1 MLQRVSFWWTVH
13 IDKRGGGLHRLCRT
27 SLTLALSLAACTG
40 SGVSSS
46 APAPSA
52 APSAS
57 AVRPVST
64 ASANSEYYY
73 PVTLEVYNNAREL
86 VPYTFEQCPERTL
99 VYGKNNVEIMLA
111 LGLEDKILMTADCSS
126 VLPEYEEAFAEL
138 DRVKNHQDV
147 GYFVKEYALSL
158 EPDMVIGWYSLFNIE
173 DRMGDVGFWHER
185 GIGTYTSINS
195 VLKDDQSLQNE
206 YADIRNI
213 AAIYNKQ
220 EKAEEII
227 AEIEAAAGSEPQRI
241 LIAEKYEGEYD
252 IYHAKS
258 CAGDIA
264 AQLGAEPLGEKG
276 WTDEQIVEA
285 NPEAIFS
292 VHVSSV
298 TDEEAVNLFLD
309 NPALA
314 SVDAVKNGLPAYA
327 CALLLLAAGLVLS
340 VLYAVTVGSAELSVG
355 EVYRVI
361 LYELFRW
368 GDPEQ
373 LGSGAVHDI
382 VWLIR
387 LPRVVLAVLVGMGL
401 SVVGAVMQ
409 AIVKNPLADPYVL
422 GISSGASLGAT
433 LTLLLGAGLF
443 GAAGVGLGAFIGALV
458 AAFSVIAI
466 AGIGGRIT
474 SVKLILA
481 GVALSSLCSAFSNLI
496 VYVADDPSRF
506 MTVQFWLMGSL
517 AGAQW
522 SGNFRILCVVLPC
535 TLFFISQAR
544 ILNLMLM
551 GDDTAVTLGTDLQP
565 YRRVYLVIASLMV
578 GFVVHVSGV
587 IGFVGLIIPHTVRGI
602 FGVDHKKLLPLSA
615 LTGSVFLVWADV
627 AARTILPRTEVPIGI
642 LISVV
647 GAPFF
652 IFLMVRKN
660 YSFGGRA

>member
-13 IDKRGGGLHRLCRT
+13 IDERGGGLHRLCRT
-27 SLTLALSLAACTG
+27 EERNEISMKKILAIVLSLTLALSLAACTG
-40 SGVSSS
+40 SGASSS

-227 AEIEAAAGSEPQRI
+227 AEIEAA
-241 LIAEKYEGEYD
+241 
-252 IYHAKS
+252 
-258 CAGDIA
+258 
-264 AQLGAEPLGEKG
+264 
-276 WTDEQIVEA
+276 

-314 SVDAVKNGLPAYA
+314 SVDAVKNGRVYPVEYGLAYTPGVRT
-327 CALLLLAAGLVLS
+327 GLTVKMFLKD
-340 VLYAVTVGSAELSVG
+340 LY
-355 EVYRVI
+355 
-361 LYELFRW
+361 
-368 GDPEQ
+368 
-373 LGSGAVHDI
+373 
-382 VWLIR
+382 
-387 LPRVVLAVLVGMGL
+387 
-401 SVVGAVMQ
+401 
-409 AIVKNPLADPYVL
+409 
-422 GISSGASLGAT
+422 
-433 LTLLLGAGLF
+433 
-443 GAAGVGLGAFIGALV
+443 
-458 AAFSVIAI
+458 
-466 AGIGGRIT
+466 GIG
-474 SVKLILA
+474 
-481 GVALSSLCSAFSNLI
+481 
-496 VYVADDPSRF
+496 
-506 MTVQFWLMGSL
+506 
-517 AGAQW
+517 
-522 SGNFRILCVVLPC
+522 
-535 TLFFISQAR
+535 
-544 ILNLMLM
+544 
-551 GDDTAVTLGTDLQP
+551 
-565 YRRVYLVIASLMV
+565 
-578 GFVVHVSGV
+578 
-587 IGFVGLIIPHTVRGI
+587 
-602 FGVDHKKLLPLSA
+602 
-615 LTGSVFLVWADV
+615 
-627 AARTILPRTEVPIGI
+627 E
-642 LISVV
+642 
-647 GAPFF
+647 
-652 IFLMVRKN
+652 
-660 YSFGGRA
+660 